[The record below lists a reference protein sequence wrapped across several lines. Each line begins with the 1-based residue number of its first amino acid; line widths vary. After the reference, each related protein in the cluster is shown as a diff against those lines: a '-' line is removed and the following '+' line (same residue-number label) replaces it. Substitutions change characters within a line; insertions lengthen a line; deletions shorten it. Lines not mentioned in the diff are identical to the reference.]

1 MTDNEIRLRF
11 EAVGKL
17 LEQKPDFKQ
26 FIDSKEFKLA
36 NLADTDA
43 AHFVLKNKEFTLSGD
58 VRSIHI
64 LEFGR
69 VSISVTIGNTFNG
82 VSKSTEI
89 RVDVPDNLAEDVL
102 KLKPDTG
109 VVFGVKYKK
118 FNVVIDVFELI
129 TIKESNKPLNFP
141 YCICLG
147 DNDDPRAYADVCHRI
162 FGYSKEDYHE
172 HCPLCGSKTIK
183 ISDVY
188 SKECQEIIKN
198 SRM

>member
-11 EAVGKL
+11 KAVDEL
-17 LEQKPDFKQ
+17 LKQKPDFKQ
-26 FIDSKEFKLA
+26 FIDSKEFKMA

-64 LEFGR
+64 FEFGK
-69 VSISVTIGNTFNG
+69 VSMSITIGNEFNG
-82 VSKSTEI
+82 ISKSTEV
-89 RVDVPDNLAEDVL
+89 RVDVPASLAEAVL

-109 VVFGVKYKK
+109 VVLGVKYKE
-118 FNVVIDVFELI
+118 FSVVIDVFELL
-129 TIKESNKPLNFP
+129 TIKESNKLLNFP
-141 YCICLG
+141 YCICIG

-162 FGYSKEDYHE
+162 FGYSKEDYHSN
-172 HCPLCGSKTIK
+172 CPLCGSKTIK
-183 ISDVY
+183 VSDVY
-188 SKECQEIIKN
+188 SKEGQKIIEK